1 MAFDCM
7 FYSVRTLVAGK
18 GLAIAAKATAPTN
31 AQIRTG
37 GVVAEAGDGMD

>member
-1 MAFDCM
+1 VAFDCM
-7 FYSVRTLVAGK
+7 FYSVRTSGGRI
-18 GLAIAAKATAPTN
+18 GLAIEAKATAPTN